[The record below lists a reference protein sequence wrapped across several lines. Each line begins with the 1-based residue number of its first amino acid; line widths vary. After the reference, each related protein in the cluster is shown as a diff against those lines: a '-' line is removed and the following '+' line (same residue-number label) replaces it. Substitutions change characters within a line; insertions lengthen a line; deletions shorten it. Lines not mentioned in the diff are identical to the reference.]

1 MKKLLCIAISAAIT
15 LPYFLSTA
23 NVNIK
28 AYAENGYS
36 YMRVITEDTPFFAS
50 PTESAP
56 LFYLPYTYYVKVIG
70 KSGNFT
76 RVEIN
81 GTGYTAA
88 LDGYVPSDML
98 FYDGLEVKN
107 PFVELEITTASTAV
121 LYSDSELTNVRQYL
135 FPERNMRYYGFLL
148 TANGSRIYYVSYN
161 DRLGYVKESDIIPFA
176 IPNHPNELTFIV
188 KEPEPEQNP
197 TGSKNDTSDKI
208 DNNGLRI
215 AIIGC
220 LSFAGIIALL
230 VAFKGKPRQKTRG
243 YYDESDYE

>member
-1 MKKLLCIAISAAIT
+1 MKKLLCIAISTAMTMPYLISPATAA
-15 LPYFLSTA
+15 LKA
-23 NVNIK
+23 N
-28 AYAENGYS
+28 AETGYS

-50 PTESAP
+50 PSDSSP

-70 KSGNFT
+70 KSGSFT

-88 LDGYVPSDML
+88 LDGYVPTDML
-98 FYDGLEVKN
+98 FFDGLEVKN

-121 LYSDSELTNVRQYL
+121 LYSDSELTDVRQYL

-148 TANGSRIYYVSYN
+148 SANGSRIYYVSYN

-176 IPNHPNELTFIV
+176 IPQHPNELTFIV
-188 KEPEPEQNP
+188 KEPEPEQTP
-197 TGSKNDTSDKI
+197 TGNENDNSVKT
-208 DNNGLRI
+208 DNNGLRL

-220 LSFAGIIALL
+220 LAFAGIIALL